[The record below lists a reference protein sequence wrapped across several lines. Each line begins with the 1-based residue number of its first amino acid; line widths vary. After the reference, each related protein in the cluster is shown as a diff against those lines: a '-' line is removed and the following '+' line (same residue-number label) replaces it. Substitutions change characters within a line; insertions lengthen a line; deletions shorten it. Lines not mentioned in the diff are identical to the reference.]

1 MKILVGIL
9 HCIENEFPDCL
20 AALRR
25 QTHRS
30 YDYFVLENLP
40 NKEAHD
46 TLYRRFMDSACSY
59 DLFVKLDADMVLCRE
74 DLLARAADRFKANPQ
89 LDVLCIGVHDFFTD
103 QMIDSLNVFRN
114 TVRWRTDAEKIFP
127 DRNQQAA
134 GQVIYDHED
143 LAPAADHCPDPSP
156 FQAFHFGVHKAVKV
170 MQIGVHNKRRQ
181 ASREHWGN
189 LERLRANYA
198 ARRDVRLGLALVGAE
213 MAFHEKWDAGVL
225 DYGSPILKS
234 YFDKVAA
241 ATPAQVDRA
250 LRARSLRS
258 FSFLPAGK
266 RGKVLSQLVSR
277 NFISPSN
284 LGVWKA
290 LIGGLHLSRKHA
302 TQ

>member
-25 QTHRS
+25 QTHRN

-46 TLYRRFMDSACSY
+46 TLYCRFMDSASSY
-59 DLFVKLDADMVLCRE
+59 DVFVKLDADMVLCRE
-74 DLLARAADRFKANPQ
+74 DLLARAADRFKNSPQ

-114 TVRWRTDAEKIFP
+114 TVSWRIDSEKIFP
-127 DRNQQAA
+127 DRGQQAA
-134 GQVIYDHED
+134 GGVMYDHDD

-198 ARRDVRLGLALVGAE
+198 ARKDVRLGLALVGAE
-213 MAFHEKWDAGVL
+213 MAFHEKWGAGVL

-234 YFDKVAA
+234 YFDKVSA
-241 ATPAQVDRA
+241 ATPAQVDWA
-250 LRARSLRS
+250 LRARALRS
-258 FSFLPAGK
+258 FSFLPPPSRHQVLERMVSPHLWHPSNCGVW
-266 RGKVLSQLVSR
+266 RTLVGKVLRHPWRTS
-277 NFISPSN
+277 
-284 LGVWKA
+284 
-290 LIGGLHLSRKHA
+290 
-302 TQ
+302 